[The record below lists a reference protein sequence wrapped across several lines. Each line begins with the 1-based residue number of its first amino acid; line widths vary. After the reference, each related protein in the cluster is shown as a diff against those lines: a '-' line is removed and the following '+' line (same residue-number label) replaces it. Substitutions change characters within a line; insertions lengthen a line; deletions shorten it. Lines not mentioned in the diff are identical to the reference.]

1 MDAKGCVPHGLECSF
16 SSASDAASYVY
27 PVSKIM
33 NLLIVHLLDELA
45 HQTNYTSTRTDTTFA
60 CAQLGYR
67 FSHVLR
73 RMLPIAMYLLQ
84 KEGAFL
90 TGHDLFLK
98 RVGAAYHAFLEDA
111 EARLP

>member
-1 MDAKGCVPHGLECSF
+1 MYHV
-16 SSASDAASYVY
+16 
-27 PVSKIM
+27 
-33 NLLIVHLLDELA
+33 
-45 HQTNYTSTRTDTTFA
+45 
-60 CAQLGYR
+60 QLGYR

-111 EARLP
+111 EVLMPDPSLQTWPDSLFNYLRACRSRYPQPPSSKTQWCAQRRD